1 LKAELHLSEEIVES
15 IATKVV
21 EQLKPCLNN
30 NGKEENK
37 DSIYDVRG
45 LAEYLGVSPKWV
57 YQRVQYKEIPHIKR
71 KGLLRFRKKEI
82 DKWLNAH
89 NVPSI
94 N

>member
-1 LKAELHLSEEIVES
+1 LKAELQLSEEIVDS
-15 IATKVV
+15 IASKVSA
-21 EQLKPCLNN
+21 QLKSCLAN
-30 NGKEENK
+30 NGKQENK
-37 DSIYDVRG
+37 DSIFDVKS
-45 LAEYLGVSPKWV
+45 LAEYLRVSPKWI